1 MDIFSQ
7 CSSNFLQKK
16 WTTLQIRY
24 SILSIKNRCI
34 VEEDIQTHTRTL
46 PPWAVVGGQHGA
58 KDMHILKVIDWKEL
72 TCRHSEE
79 FGMQAWHAHPH
90 ICWDRKGAAWE
101 KSYAHCGG
109 KCREMQ
115 LLTSC
120 SHTGFMYSK
129 WSNRHGQILWNI
141 YMKSCSLCADLCWHV
156 AVRLHEHTQGK
167 SLVWVSE
174 GWEVWWHCDAWEN
187 LRKDS
192 GGRRERKKDTPP
204 SPWLAVAYRN
214 ISFCL
219 FSSSELS
226 VWVAPAD
233 EMEGKEEK
241 SLAVC
246 PQQKHCSSNNL
257 TLINSHFK
265 PALACFHFIFYLMA
279 LGLHVNFRISYSV
292 SGAMHVMGRIGFHVL
307 WDSFGGLVSGPHHD
321 NVIWMV

>member
-129 WSNRHGQILWNI
+129 WSNRHRQILWNI

-167 SLVWVSE
+167 SLVWVSGAERSDDTVMREKTWGKTAE
-174 GWEVWWHCDAWEN
+174 G
-187 LRKDS
+187 
-192 GGRRERKKDTPP
+192 
-204 SPWLAVAYRN
+204 
-214 ISFCL
+214 
-219 FSSSELS
+219 
-226 VWVAPAD
+226 
-233 EMEGKEEK
+233 EGKERK
-241 SLAVC
+241 THL
-246 PQQKHCSSNNL
+246 L
-257 TLINSHFK
+257 L
-265 PALACFHFIFYLMA
+265 
-279 LGLHVNFRISYSV
+279 LGLLLHIEISLSV
-292 SGAMHVMGRIGFHVL
+292 FSRRQSCLFELRRQMRWKVKRKNLWLCVL
-307 WDSFGGLVSGPHHD
+307 SRNTAAAIILH
-321 NVIWMV
+321 